1 MPDDSLRVTLRLKA
15 IDDLFR
21 DPDLSPF
28 DPYYSPATCVAGMDY
43 LVGEMQRRP
52 GDTPTEL
59 TVLLPP
65 DQIAACPDLEA
76 RTRTAIARY
85 SEAWSSTTR
94 QARDVETFKTK
105 RVAGASV
112 LIFLVANL
120 LFIWFG
126 RTGSILGVSNIL
138 LDVMMDGLSI
148 TSWVA
153 IWWPLDQ
160 LLHARWQSQQ
170 EENAYHSLQ
179 SITLRVLPDPT
190 PPETPWAGVTPRS

>member
-1 MPDDSLRVTLRLKA
+1 MGDDSLRVTLRLKA

-28 DPYYSPATCVAGMDY
+28 DPYYAPTTCVAGMDY
-43 LVGEMQRRP
+43 LVAEMQRRP

-85 SEAWSSTTR
+85 SEAWASTTR

-120 LFIWFG
+120 LFIWYG

-160 LLHARWQSQQ
+160 LLHARWQSEQ

-179 SITLRVLPDPT
+179 RIALRVLPDPT
-190 PPETPWAGVTPRS
+190 PPETPWTGTTARS

>member
-1 MPDDSLRVTLRLKA
+1 MPDDCLRVTLRLKA

-28 DPYYSPATCVAGMDY
+28 DPYYSPTTCVAGMDY
-43 LVGEMQRRP
+43 LVAEMQRRP

-76 RTRTAIARY
+76 RTRAAIARY
-85 SEAWSSTTR
+85 SEAWASTTR
-94 QARDVETFKTK
+94 QSRDVETYKTK
-105 RVAGASV
+105 RVAGVAV

-120 LFIWFG
+120 LFIWYG

-170 EENAYHSLQ
+170 DENAYHSLQ
-179 SITLRVLPDPT
+179 GISLRILPDPT
-190 PPETPWAGVTPRS
+190 PPEAPWVGTTAQT